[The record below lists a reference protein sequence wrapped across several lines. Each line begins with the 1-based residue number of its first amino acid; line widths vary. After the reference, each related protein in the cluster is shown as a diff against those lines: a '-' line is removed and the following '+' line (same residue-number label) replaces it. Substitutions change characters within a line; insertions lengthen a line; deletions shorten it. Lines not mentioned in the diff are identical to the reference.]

1 MPSSKSVPDS
11 VDYLT
16 EGELLFL
23 TRHRNRMSLRRWTE
37 RQGINLKKYIQ
48 SERNQTR
55 SRLLL
60 SDWIAYQRCV
70 IYRRRSKMTQD
81 QVAKE
86 LGVSRGWVNSMERGR
101 APCETLV
108 WYWEA

>member
-1 MPSSKSVPDS
+1 M
-11 VDYLT
+11 DYLT
-16 EGELLFL
+16 KGEAKLLDRREAGLNLRGMAELL
-23 TRHRNRMSLRRWTE
+23 
-37 RQGINLKKYIQ
+37 GVDLKKYIE
-48 SERNQTR
+48 SERSQTP

-60 SDWIAYQRCV
+60 QEQGTCEKCV

-101 APCETLV
+101 VPCDTLV